1 MEKNENYQV
10 YFGKNQINIKTLYY
24 MTIDN
29 LEIYILSIRI
39 GENVWGIVIKWDYFA
54 RDTVGKQLVRAADSV
69 AANISEG
76 YGRFH
81 FKEEKQFLFYA
92 RGSLF
97 EPRTFVNQAHSRKL
111 ISDQSYIELN
121 EKIILLLKKLN
132 SFINSINSKLNH

>member
-1 MEKNENYQV
+1 
-10 YFGKNQINIKTLYY
+10 

-29 LEIYILSIRI
+29 LEIYILSIKI
-39 GENVWGIVIKWDYFA
+39 GEDIWGIVIKWDYFA
-54 RDTVGKQLVRAADSV
+54 KDTIGKQLVRAADSV

-97 EPRTFVNQAHSRKL
+97 ETKTFVDQAHTRKL
-111 ISDQSYIELN
+111 ISDERFIDLK
-121 EKIILLLKKLN
+121 EKIILLLKKIN